1 MRGNVFTTHTDGGA
15 RGNPGHAALG
25 AIVREPNGTTHRIKK
40 YLGVATNN
48 QAEYKA
54 LLAALQKVAE
64 LGARSVVCY
73 LDSELIVKQMNREY
87 RVKDPEL
94 GKIYIQI
101 WNLAQQ
107 FQTISFHHVRREMN
121 READAL
127 VNEALDE
134 HMRT

>member
-1 MRGNVFTTHTDGGA
+1 MKNDAFVTYTDGGA
-15 RGNPGHAALG
+15 RGNPGPAALG
-25 AIVREPNGTTHRIKK
+25 AVIIEPNGTTHRIKK

-54 LLAALQKVAE
+54 LLAALQKTVE

-73 LDSELIVKQMNREY
+73 LDSELVVKQMNREY

-107 FQTISFHHVRREMN
+107 FQTISFHHVRREKN
-121 READAL
+121 KDADAL

-134 HMRT
+134 HGRA